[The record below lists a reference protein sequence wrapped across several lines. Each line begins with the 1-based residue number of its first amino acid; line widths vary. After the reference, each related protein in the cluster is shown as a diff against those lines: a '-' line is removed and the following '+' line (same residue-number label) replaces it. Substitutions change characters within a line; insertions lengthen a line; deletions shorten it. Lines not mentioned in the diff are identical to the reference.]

1 MALERLKKL
10 ILLLLLALIPVLP
23 AVSETVTSIET
34 EGLRRTS
41 PEAFGKLLRRFVGRE
56 ADTESVTRVILGTG
70 LFDTPEISVADG
82 VMHIKVKEK
91 HSLLPIPFASASSG
105 SVMGGIMLMD
115 NNFAGRMDKLG
126 VGGLVSEDSYRF
138 FAGYNHRQTGSEPFG
153 WKLSADFRKTD
164 YDIENEYGNRLG
176 DYSGSGYSFT
186 GGIGKRLLP
195 WLTGEIDSGIRSF
208 DSEIS
213 VPVSATLRTGT
224 GSWDGVFLNSTSLS
238 MKAEYNFAGPDNSYP
253 ALTIK
258 GSWEQPLMNRLRLTA
273 EAGWYLAPDVPAEYA
288 VSPSVAGFHVLH
300 SRYKAS
306 EVAACSAGL
315 EWSILNLSFGM
326 LTLYGQFQGAYLENV
341 IEGETLAY
349 GPVGGLRFYLKKI
362 AFPAINIYTAYNMD
376 TGNLR
381 TSAGA
386 GFSF

>member
-10 ILLLLLALIPVLP
+10 IFILVLAIIPVMP
-23 AVSETVTSIET
+23 AFSETVTSIET
-34 EGLRRTS
+34 EGLRRTE
-41 PEAFGKLLRRFVGRE
+41 PETFNKLLQRFIGRE
-56 ADTESVTRVILGTG
+56 ADTEAVTRVILGTG
-70 LFDTPEISVADG
+70 LFDTPEVSVTDG

-115 NNFAGRMDKLG
+115 NNFAGRMDK
-126 VGGLVSEDSYRF
+126 VGIGGMISEDSYRF
-138 FAGYNHRQTGSEPFG
+138 FAGFNHRQTGTDPFG
-153 WKLSADFRKTD
+153 WKLSTDFRKTD
-164 YDIENEYGNRLG
+164 YDIENEHGSRLG
-176 DYSGSGYSFT
+176 NYEGAGYSIT
-186 GGIGKRLLP
+186 GGIGRRILP
-195 WLTGEIDSGIRSF
+195 WLTGELASGIRSF

-213 VPVSATLRTGT
+213 VPVSVTLRTGT
-224 GSWDGVFLNSTSLS
+224 GSWDGVFLNSASLS
-238 MKAEYNFAGPDNSYP
+238 MKTEYNFAGSDNSFP
-253 ALTIK
+253 ALTLK
-258 GSWEQPLMNRLRLTA
+258 GSWEQPLLNRLRLTA

-288 VSPSVAGFHVLH
+288 ASPSVAGFHILN
-300 SRYKAS
+300 SRYKVS
-306 EVAACSAGL
+306 EIAACSAGL

-341 IEGETLAY
+341 IEGDTLAY

-381 TSAGA
+381 ISAGA